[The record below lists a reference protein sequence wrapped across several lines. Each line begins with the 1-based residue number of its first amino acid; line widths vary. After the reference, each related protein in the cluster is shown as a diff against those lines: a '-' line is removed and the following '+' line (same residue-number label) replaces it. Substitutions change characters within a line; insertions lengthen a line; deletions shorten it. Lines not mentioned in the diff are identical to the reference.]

1 MKMRLSHF
9 GYLKDLEDIAAAG
22 YDCAELHIR
31 EIMGLEDV
39 EYKAALKKVK
49 DLALPCEVYDNPIPL
64 DVVIAD
70 PAFDMAHW
78 KEFLKKGAY
87 RTSEMGAR
95 YYVFGNGRT
104 RRLPVEGD
112 VKRAHDQLMEFMDI
126 MCDIAAEHNITVL
139 LEPLGPS
146 FSNFINS
153 IPEAVDFIDSFGKH
167 NLKTFC
173 DLRHLVAINGDLED
187 IVKYEK
193 YIKHIHIDYPNS
205 NFPERFIP
213 SLEDGF
219 DYAPFLNVLKKIC
232 YKEIISIEAATFKNF
247 KVDIAGGIQFFKA
260 HDIHPY
266 RG

>member
-31 EIMGLEDV
+31 EIMGLDDV

-70 PAFDMAHW
+70 PAFDMVHW

-173 DLRHLVAINGDLED
+173 DLRHLIAINGDLED

-193 YIKHIHIDYPNS
+193 YIKHIHIDYPYS

-219 DYAPFLNVLKKIC
+219 DYAPFLDVLKKIC
-232 YKEIISIEAATFKNF
+232 YKEIISIEASTFKNF
-247 KVDIAGGIQFFKA
+247 KEDIAGGIQFFKA
-260 HDIHPY
+260 HDIHSY